1 MKTLFKLTR
10 ENFLCQGQTY
20 HFYTKSSRVMWTI
33 EEIKSFFFKSK
44 VNKLIPAKGFC
55 SALMV
60 TLRKLTSAVTANTK
74 SNQKYIRHYYI
85 SVFRDIIKDI
95 DIETVNLW
103 QQKTRGKTGDL
114 HTTSLIWNPLKELPS
129 LLTKRYKLQR

>member
-1 MKTLFKLTR
+1 
-10 ENFLCQGQTY
+10 
-20 HFYTKSSRVMWTI
+20 
-33 EEIKSFFFKSK
+33 
-44 VNKLIPAKGFC
+44 
-55 SALMV
+55 MV

-114 HTTSLIWNPLKELPS
+114 HTTSLI
-129 LLTKRYKLQR
+129 